1 MENRVRKLKMED
13 DRLQKQI
20 LIAQKHSALADQF
33 RERKEQDDREKQH
46 ARELERQRI
55 EMQHSKNEYERTK
68 NLTGIA
74 TN

>member
-20 LIAQKHSALADQF
+20 RIAQKHSALADQF

-46 ARELERQRI
+46 AKELER
-55 EMQHSKNEYERTK
+55 
-68 NLTGIA
+68 
-74 TN
+74 